1 MKNKAPEER
10 GGGEQGAGARCWRT
24 RRPPSLSAAGV
35 GRKRRLRRGT
45 PPPASLGKPPPA
57 SLASTSPKAFSAK
70 AQPPTRRRATG
81 RESRRPPRRPVV
93 SASRRRSGPDL
104 ASGDR
109 RPRLRPVVS
118 ANSRRSGADL
128 SSGNGRRSGA
138 RCGGTLGFVFD
149 EKAYIKELE
158 KPNYSILRKT
168 HDYSI
173 TLKNR
178 IENKCTIGIF
188 SHRHLLD
195 VIASLI
201 EKGWIKNIKD
211 FLSQYGLEKLVYN
224 SILIAK
230 IRGVILIS
238 YEELLNEKE
247 IFIQKIAKQLDLSL
261 NEEQIQEII
270 YETSIEKIK
279 KKISNMSFEKIGNDL
294 VNKETGL
301 HINHINNPALNKWT
315 KVLSEED
322 VNLIKGRKAYGS
334 YNKFFGYNN

>member
-1 MKNKAPEER
+1 MKKLLKKIIYNSEYSYYYYKLFQNKIKSRKNKINY
-10 GGGEQGAGARCWRT
+10 
-24 RRPPSLSAAGV
+24 
-35 GRKRRLRRGT
+35 GT
-45 PPPASLGKPPPA
+45 DI
-57 SLASTSPKAFSAK
+57 
-70 AQPPTRRRATG
+70 
-81 RESRRPPRRPVV
+81 VV
-93 SASRRRSGPDL
+93 CGLNRSG
-104 ASGDR
+104 ST
-109 RPRLRPVVS
+109 
-118 ANSRRSGADL
+118 L
-128 SSGNGRRSGA
+128 SYNILFQILQKTYNPS
-138 RCGGTLGFVFD
+138 LGFVFD